1 MVEVWVSVRVRV
13 SVGLGSGFVP
23 TATIPQNIL
32 KKVKVMRDEARAIVE
47 MATRVLSPAL
57 STWLGS
63 GFELG
68 LA

>member
-1 MVEVWVSVRVRV
+1 MRFGCGLVL
-13 SVGLGSGFVP
+13 GLGSGFVP

-32 KKVKVMRDEARAIVE
+32 KKVKVMRDEASAIVE

-63 GFELG
+63 GLELG

>member
-1 MVEVWVSVRVRV
+1 LRFGFGLVL
-13 SVGLGSGFVP
+13 GLGSGFVP

-57 STWLGS
+57 STWLGLV
-63 GFELG
+63 LG